1 MQNPRE
7 SALDVL
13 MKVDKKEALSH
24 IAIGETLEK
33 YQFSDK
39 KDRAFFTRLCQ
50 GTLERR
56 LTIDY
61 VINQYSKMKVNKLK
75 PLVFV
80 WAFTRSCIWIRFRIP
95 QPAMNVSSLRKKE
108 AFQNCQG
115 LSTGF

>member
-7 SALDVL
+7 LALDVL
-13 MKVDKKEALSH
+13 MKIDKKEELSH

-33 YQFSDK
+33 YQFSEK

-61 VINQYSKMKVNKLK
+61 VIDLYSKTKENEAAG
-75 PLVFV
+75 
-80 WAFTRSCIWIRFRIP
+80 AFTAPHGC
-95 QPAMNVSSLRKKE
+95 
-108 AFQNCQG
+108 
-115 LSTGF
+115 LSDFIYGSYP

>member
-7 SALDVL
+7 LALDVL
-13 MKVDKKEALSH
+13 MKIDKKEELSH

-33 YQFSDK
+33 YQFSEK

-61 VINQYSKMKVNKLK
+61 VIDLYSKTKVRKMK
-75 PLVFV
+75 PLV
-80 WAFTRSCIWIRFRIP
+80 RSLLRMGACQILFMDHIP
-95 QPAMNVSSLRKKE
+95 DSAACNECVKLAKKR
-108 AFQNCQG
+108 
-115 LSTGF
+115 GFS

>member
-7 SALDVL
+7 LALDVL
-13 MKVDKKEALSH
+13 MKIDKKEELSH

-33 YQFSDK
+33 YQFSEK

-61 VINQYSKMKVNKLK
+61 VIDLYSKTK
-75 PLVFV
+75 
-80 WAFTRSCIWIRFRIP
+80 AFTAPHGC
-95 QPAMNVSSLRKKE
+95 
-108 AFQNCQG
+108 
-115 LSTGF
+115 LSDFIYGSYP